1 MTLNLLFKLLLW
13 GFGVS
18 LLLYFLACLAL
29 LLGQNRLIFRPV
41 ARIERT
47 PRDIGL
53 DYEEVRIGVSTRD
66 KKTEKVHGWWVPG
79 AKGDPAG
86 PALHSRQVMLYLH
99 GNGGNISHNLA
110 AVQAF
115 HQLGFSTLIFDYRGY
130 GRSEGAFPTEAE
142 VYRDAGAV
150 WDYLVKI
157 RGIQP
162 ENIFLYGHSLGGAIA
177 IDLAVRQPQVAGV
190 ITDGTFTSMRAVA
203 DQVPIY
209 RFFPADLLLTHYFD
223 SLSKLRLLRAPLL
236 LIHGTEDRVVP
247 PTMSQVLYDKATVPK
262 QLLILPGAG
271 HNDLISIGGQTYLDA
286 IDNFTR
292 TVRSTPRT
300 LANP

>member
-13 GFGVS
+13 GLGVS
-18 LLLYFLACLAL
+18 LLLYFLVCLAL
-29 LLGQNRLIFRPV
+29 LLGQNRLIFRPIAKV
-41 ARIERT
+41 ERT

-53 DYEEVRIGVSTRD
+53 DYEEVRIGVRTED
-66 KKTEKVHGWWVPG
+66 GKTEKVHGWWVPG
-79 AKGDPAG
+79 AKGE
-86 PALHSRQVMLYLH
+86 RQVMLYLH
-99 GNGGNISHNLA
+99 GNGGNISYNLT

-115 HQLGFSTLIFDYRGY
+115 HKLGFSTLLFDYRGY

-177 IDLAVRQPQVAGV
+177 IDLAVRQPKVAGV

-209 RFFPADLLLTHYFD
+209 RLFPADLLLTHYFD

-236 LIHGTEDRVVP
+236 LIHGMEDSVVP
-247 PTMSQVLYDKATVPK
+247 ATMSQVLYDKATVPK
-262 QLLILPGAG
+262 QLLLLPSAG

-286 IDNFTR
+286 LENFTR

-300 LANP
+300 FANP